1 MSPLLSRSLCVFL
14 LIIFCLPAHSKVYQ
28 EAVASIGFSELAATF
43 SAEKAQAITQTPLV
57 NKKDLAELQAL
68 AVLTLLGAPT
78 DKLALTEFVARF
90 NQHDSA
96 YLGKLNETSLYPRVE
111 TLWQT
116 ADNKPHSAF
125 ALDLREVIS
134 QGVATGY
141 NIYTTPW
148 PGFTKDRHLVY
159 GHNDIDHA
167 QQLLALLASEGIQ
180 AKVGFSFKTSAF
192 LHRADWGTPSSKAF
206 NLGDGRYLN
215 EAREYDLH
223 FEFMTAVDKTRF
235 MEVINRYAKRDKE
248 EQQGLILKAWWQPYY
263 RSLTAALGYHAVTQI
278 LVSDG
283 KETAVLLALQEKAP
297 ALVKNIAGMNKGWEI
312 NPETIWVNPAFYRY
326 LQGGYK

>member
-1 MSPLLSRSLCVFL
+1 MSRLLSRYFCAFF
-14 LIIFCLPAHSKVYQ
+14 LIIWCLPAHSKVYQ

-43 SAEKAQAITQTPLV
+43 SAEKVKTITHAPLA
-57 NKKDLAELQAL
+57 NKKDLAELQAQ
-68 AVLTLLGAPT
+68 AVLMLLGAPM
-78 DKLALTEFVARF
+78 DKVALAEFVAHF

-96 YLGKLNETSLYPRVE
+96 YLGKLEETSIFQRVE
-111 TLWQT
+111 TRWKN

-141 NIYTTPW
+141 NIYTTSW
-148 PGFTKDRHLVY
+148 PVFAKDRHLVY

-167 QQLLALLASEGIQ
+167 QQLLALLASEKVQ

-192 LHRADWGTPSSKAF
+192 LHRPDWGTPSPEAF

-223 FEFMTAVDKTRF
+223 FEFMTATDKARF

-263 RSLTAALGYHAVTQI
+263 RSLTAAPGFHAVTQI
-278 LVSDG
+278 LVSNG
-283 KETAVLLALQEKAP
+283 HETAVLLALQEKAP
-297 ALVKNIAGMNKGWEI
+297 ALVKNIADLDKGWEI